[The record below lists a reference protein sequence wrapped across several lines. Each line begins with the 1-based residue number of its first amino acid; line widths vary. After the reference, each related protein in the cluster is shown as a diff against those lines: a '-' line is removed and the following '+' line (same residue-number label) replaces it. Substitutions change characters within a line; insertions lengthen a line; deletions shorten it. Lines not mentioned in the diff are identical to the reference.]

1 LANQRR
7 PKHGLA
13 SRRRR
18 RLVDL
23 FRGTEAVW
31 AAVGAAISASG
42 RPEVDLDIP
51 DVRNLEPTHEGFG
64 DDLDFSY
71 DAYKEGLTYPNSGK
85 IRLGRGESNVAN
97 RDECASH
104 ARSQPLAN
112 PEPIATIE
120 VGNTLCAI
128 TSRGAVARLVVRR
141 LGTPF
146 QGQLPTLTL
155 SVTLWSAQ
163 V

>member
-1 LANQRR
+1 
-7 PKHGLA
+7 LA